1 MNTVNQA
8 SGWGFKT
15 TFIKI
20 FMYLLVIFFVLTA
33 VVQQKLFLTEYSLR
47 LLIPSIFIGY
57 LESSKKKK
65 NISNRNECLRLV
77 KIMPV
82 FEALTL
88 LLFYSAIADLS

>member
-57 LESSKKKK
+57 LESSRK

-82 FEALTL
+82 FGALTL